1 MKRATV
7 LLAFAAILIAA
18 CGDKPANPGP
28 HQAAGTV
35 TKVDGAKSVVTIQHG
50 PVASM
55 NWPSMTM
62 TFGVKDK
69 SLLDKAKPGA
79 KVDFSFVQSGSDY
92 VITEVK

>member
-1 MKRATV
+1 MRRVFA
-7 LLAFAAILIAA
+7 LLAFAAILVTA
-18 CGDKPANPGP
+18 CGDKPATPGP

-35 TKVDGAKSVVTIQHG
+35 TKIDGAKGTVTIQHG

-69 SLLDKAKPGA
+69 ALLDKAKPGA
-79 KVDFSFVQSGSDY
+79 KVEFMLVQSDSDY
-92 VITEVK
+92 VIAEVK